1 MKPDK
6 PASKERIEHILAAI
20 ELIQSFTQNHYSSD
34 SFSLDDQTYYAC
46 LYQYTIIGEA
56 VVNID
61 PVILAKYEYPWRRV
75 KSFRNYI
82 LHEYHAIDK
91 RVVWETTRVILP
103 GLKELMLKIL
113 KNEF

>member
-6 PASKERIEHILAAI
+6 PTSKERVEHILTAI
-20 ELIQSFTQNHYSSD
+20 RMIQSFTQNHTSE
-34 SFSLDDQTYYAC
+34 SFSKDDQTYYAC

-61 PVILAKYEYPWRRV
+61 SEILAKYEYPWHRV

-103 GLKELMLKIL
+103 VLKDLMLKIL
-113 KNEF
+113 EIEF